1 MQGYVLQ
8 ITKVRDED
16 LIVTILGE
24 TQIYTAYRFYGARHS
39 TINIGFKIDFELEM
53 NMKSTIPRLKDV
65 IQLGFPWILE
75 TKKLYYW
82 QIFIKLLHTHLKETE
97 ELEPFYFNLLDQLV
111 HKITKQNIKRAILES
126 YVKLCEYEG
135 RLHDEFICLLC
146 DEPIENEIS
155 LVRGFLVTHGNC
167 SYSKRF
173 QLSKISE
180 YFKEKTLISFDDDEL
195 GYLWGIMSQGL

>member
-39 TINIGFKIDFELEM
+39 TINIGFKIDFELKM

-97 ELEPFYFNLLDQLV
+97 ELEPFYFNLL
-111 HKITKQNIKRAILES
+111 S
-126 YVKLCEYEG
+126 
-135 RLHDEFICLLC
+135 
-146 DEPIENEIS
+146 
-155 LVRGFLVTHGNC
+155 
-167 SYSKRF
+167 
-173 QLSKISE
+173 
-180 YFKEKTLISFDDDEL
+180 
-195 GYLWGIMSQGL
+195 

>member
-1 MQGYVLQ
+1 MQGFILH
-8 ITKVRDED
+8 IAKVRDED

-24 TQIYTAYRFYGARHS
+24 TQTYTAYRFYGARHS
-39 TINIGFKIDFELEM
+39 TINIGFKIDFELEVT
-53 NMKSTIPRLKDV
+53 MKSTIPRLKDV

-82 QIFIKLLHTHLKETE
+82 QIFVKLLHTHLKETE
-97 ELEPFYFNLLDQLV
+97 ELEPFYFNLLDELI

-146 DEPIENEIS
+146 DEPIKSEIS
-155 LVRGFLVTHGNC
+155 LVRGFLVTHGKC
-167 SYSKRF
+167 SYSRKF
-173 QLSKISE
+173 VPPKIAE
-180 YFKEKTLISFDDDEL
+180 YFKEKTLISFNDDEVE
-195 GYLWGIMSQGL
+195 YLWGIMSQGL